1 MASIDHKNLGK
12 FYRVQTTGSHGKA
25 GTFVTRNAGSGKVT
39 ITMNSNSYESAKR
52 AAAKVI
58 KGKQPA

>member
-1 MASIDHKNLGK
+1 MASVDHKNLGK
-12 FYRVQTTGSHGKA
+12 FHRVQTTGSHGKS

-39 ITMNSNSYESAKR
+39 ITLNSNSYASAKR

-58 KGKQPA
+58 KGRKPA